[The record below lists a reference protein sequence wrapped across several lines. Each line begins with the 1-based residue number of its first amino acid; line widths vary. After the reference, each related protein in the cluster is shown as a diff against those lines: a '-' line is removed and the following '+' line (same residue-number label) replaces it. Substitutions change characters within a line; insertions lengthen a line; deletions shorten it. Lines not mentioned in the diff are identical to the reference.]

1 MREKKVVKTKAEQIR
16 ILVCEDHLI
25 ARVGLASI
33 INAQPDMTVVAEA
46 ANGAQAVEKY
56 REHRPDVTLM
66 DIRMP
71 VMNGLDA
78 ISAIHSEFPEPA
90 IVALSTFGGDADVR
104 KALHAGA
111 LAFLTKDA
119 PQDEL
124 LLAIRTV
131 QTRQRF
137 VTPLIVAAL
146 RASSPRTELS
156 PREVEVL
163 GLMVR
168 GRSNK
173 QVASELQIAE
183 DTAKNHVKNILKKLG
198 AQDRTHAATEAI
210 QRGIIHLPW

>member
-1 MREKKVVKTKAEQIR
+1 MAEKKLKTKLEPIR

-25 ARVGLASI
+25 ARVGLAAI
-33 INAQPDMTVVAEA
+33 INAQADMTVVAEA
-46 ANGAQAVEKY
+46 VNGEHALDLY
-56 REHRPDVTLM
+56 REQRPDVALM

-78 ISAIHSEFPEPA
+78 IAAIHAEFHEPA
-90 IVALSTFGGDADVR
+90 IVALSTFGGDADVS

-119 PQDEL
+119 PQEEL
-124 LLAIRTV
+124 LSAIRTV
-131 QTRQRF
+131 YTKRRF
-137 VTPLIVAAL
+137 VTPLILAAL
-146 RASSPRTELS
+146 RAASLGSDLS
-156 PREVEVL
+156 PREVEVM
-163 GLMVR
+163 GLMVH

-173 QVASELQIAE
+173 QLAAELQIAE

>member
-1 MREKKVVKTKAEQIR
+1 VREKRQLKTKSDPIR

-25 ARVGLASI
+25 ARVGLAAI
-33 INAQPDMTVVAEA
+33 IHAQSDMTVVAEA
-46 ANGAQAVEKY
+46 VNGEQALELY
-56 REHRPDVTLM
+56 RKHRPDVTLM

-78 ISAIHSEFPEPA
+78 ITAIHAEFPEPA

-119 PQDEL
+119 PRDEL

-131 QTRQRF
+131 HTKQRY

-146 RASSPRTELS
+146 RAASPGSELS
-156 PREVEVL
+156 PREVEVMS
-163 GLMVR
+163 LMVH

-173 QVASELQIAE
+173 QIALELQIAE
-183 DTAKNHVKNILKKLG
+183 DTAKNHVRNILKKLG

>member
-1 MREKKVVKTKAEQIR
+1 MQKKDSSKIKSAPIR

-25 ARVGLASI
+25 ARAGLAAI
-33 INAQPDMTVVAEA
+33 INAQADMAIVAEA
-46 ANGAQAVEKY
+46 VNGGHAIELY
-56 REHRPDVTLM
+56 REHRPDVALM

-71 VMNGLDA
+71 VLNGLEA
-78 ISAIHSEFPEPA
+78 ISAIYAEFPEPA

-104 KALHAGA
+104 KALQAGA

-119 PQDEL
+119 PQEEL

-131 QTRQRF
+131 HTRQRF

-146 RASSPRTELS
+146 DAAAPGSELS

-163 GLMVR
+163 ELMVH

-173 QVASELQIAE
+173 QIASELAIAD
-183 DTAKNHVKNILKKLG
+183 DTAKNHVKSILKKLG

>member
-1 MREKKVVKTKAEQIR
+1 VREKKPFKTKSDLIR

-25 ARVGLASI
+25 ARVGLAAI
-33 INAQPDMTVVAEA
+33 LNAQVDMIVVGEA
-46 ANGAQAVEKY
+46 VNGEHAVELY

-78 ISAIHSEFPEPA
+78 IAAIQSECTEAA

-104 KALHAGA
+104 KALQAGA

-131 QTRQRF
+131 YTKQRF
-137 VTPLIVAAL
+137 VTPLMVSALGAA
-146 RASSPRTELS
+146 SPATELS

-163 GLMVR
+163 GQMVR

-173 QVASELQIAE
+173 QIASELQIAD

>member
-1 MREKKVVKTKAEQIR
+1 MKEKHPNKTKSGPIR

-25 ARVGLASI
+25 ARVGLAAI
-33 INAQPDMTVVAEA
+33 VNAQADMTVVAEA
-46 ANGAQAVEKY
+46 VNGEHAIKLY
-56 REHRPDVTLM
+56 REHRPDVALM

-78 ISAIHSEFPEPA
+78 MAVIQAEFPEPA

-104 KALHAGA
+104 KALQVGA

-131 QTRQRF
+131 HAKLRF

-146 RASSPRTELS
+146 AAAAPGSELS
-156 PREVEVL
+156 PREMEVL
-163 GLMVR
+163 RLMVH

-173 QVASELQIAE
+173 QIASELQIAE
-183 DTAKNHVKNILKKLG
+183 DTAKNHVKSILKKLG

-210 QRGIIHLPW
+210 QRGIIHLPR

>member
-1 MREKKVVKTKAEQIR
+1 MAEKKSLKTKLGPIR

-25 ARVGLASI
+25 ARVGLAAI
-33 INAQPDMTVVAEA
+33 VNAQSDMTVVAEA
-46 ANGAQAVEKY
+46 VNGEHALELY
-56 REHRPDVTLM
+56 REHRPDVALM

-78 ISAIHSEFPEPA
+78 IAAIHAEFHEPA

-119 PQDEL
+119 PRDEL

-131 QTRQRF
+131 RTKQRF

-146 RASSPRTELS
+146 GAASPASELS
-156 PREVEVL
+156 PREVEVM

-173 QVASELQIAE
+173 QIAAELQIAE
-183 DTAKNHVKNILKKLG
+183 DTAKNHVKNILRKLG

>member
-1 MREKKVVKTKAEQIR
+1 MREKKPLKTNSDLIR
-16 ILVCEDHLI
+16 VLVCEDHLI
-25 ARVGLASI
+25 ARVGLAAI

-46 ANGAQAVEKY
+46 TNGEQALDLY
-56 REHRPDVTLM
+56 REHLPDVVLM

-78 ISAIHSEFPEPA
+78 ICAIQSEFPEPS

-104 KALHAGA
+104 KALQAGA

-131 QTRQRF
+131 HTKHRF

-146 RASSPRTELS
+146 GAASPGSELS
-156 PREVEVL
+156 PRELDVL
-163 GLMVR
+163 GLMVH

-173 QVASELQIAE
+173 QIASELQIAD
-183 DTAKNHVKNILKKLG
+183 DTAKNHVKSILRKLG

-210 QRGIIHLPW
+210 QRGIIHLP